1 MTTFSLVVLGL
12 SVIYHWWLSFM
23 METKDFQST
32 FLFKLLPFLLG
43 VGLFVVILFE
53 MGMLVMPTGGG

>member
-1 MTTFSLVVLGL
+1 MTTFSLVMLGL

-23 METKDFQST
+23 METKGFQSA